1 MRAPRPVRR
10 DRARRDDGGDDGCDE
25 DDDARRA
32 SRAAPTRR
40 RGARHDLTSND
51 HHHENVTTRRMPSAS
66 RSSSFASRAR
76 ATCATLVVVCARVA
90 PGARGSRGVRGD
102 GVTSAFERPP
112 AAAVLALGI
121 DARAAHERALL
132 DDDGDDGDVPS
143 QVHLTPTGIG
153 EITVTWA
160 TRARVARDATVA
172 YERVN
177 DDDRGT
183 NGAKKATVTSDSY
196 TAQIC
201 FGSGTLFAP
210 RMGQTPSVDP
220 MKVVELANTSA
231 WAATDAVNYRVV
243 RAIEDVIP
251 AGFFASAPYD
261 KGVCL
266 DYNNPDAQYHSPL
279 IHKATLRNLIGGSRV
294 AYTLPGSATSRT
306 FTVPTVPTRHSSHHQ
321 SWTFTRIAVVGDTG
335 QTEVTK
341 EVLTHV
347 AETLSDAQVL
357 IHTGDLAYADGFA
370 PRWDSFGRLME
381 FLTSK
386 IPMLSVVG
394 NHDVSVNGLES
405 TAYAMRYP
413 SPSVSS
419 KSPSQLFWSYEFGHA
434 HVIGLNSYA
443 NPNVGLFDGADAP
456 QMSWLL
462 DDLASI
468 NREYTPWIIAV
479 FHVPWYNSNR
489 GHFKEAERARIALE
503 QVLYDAGVDVVLNGH
518 VHAYE
523 RSKPVFNYAEDACG
537 PVHIVVGDGGNYEGP
552 YGEGWIEPQPG
563 FSAFREGSFGAGSL
577 LIHNDTHAT
586 WEWRRT
592 TCVANTTA
600 SNSYFERSGD
610 ASTCRTIPDVS
621 AQAMEPVDIAILR
634 RDVGACPN
642 KRVGNAERSNEASGY
657 NADGASSHVTTLVIT
672 SIVLLALWV
681 VTSVMLVRTLRVLK
695 YSRAYRSPS
704 LLANSDEYDDE
715 FAGDG
720 AIGLHTLSSSMG
732 SDKF

>member
-1 MRAPRPVRR
+1 MC
-10 DRARRDDGGDDGCDE
+10 ARCAAGARTRGDGG
-25 DDDARRA
+25 
-32 SRAAPTRR
+32 
-40 RGARHDLTSND
+40 
-51 HHHENVTTRRMPSAS
+51 
-66 RSSSFASRAR
+66 
-76 ATCATLVVVCARVA
+76 
-90 PGARGSRGVRGD
+90 

-112 AAAVLALGI
+112 AAAVLAL
-121 DARAAHERALL
+121 DMDSRAPRGRRALSNE
-132 DDDGDDGDVPS
+132 DGENDAPS

-153 EITVTWA
+153 EVTVTWA
-160 TRARVARDATVA
+160 TRARVARDAKVS
-172 YERVN
+172 YRRVDN
-177 DDDRGT
+177 DDDSQGT
-183 NGAKKATVTSDSY
+183 REAKEATMTSDSY

-220 MKVVELANTSA
+220 VKVVELANTSA
-231 WAATDAVNYRVV
+231 WAATDAVNYRIV

-251 AGFFASAPYD
+251 SGFFASAPYD

-279 IHKATLRNLIGGSRV
+279 IHTAKMRNLVGGSRV
-294 AYTLPGSATSRT
+294 AYTLPGSSISRT
-306 FTVPTVPTRHSSHHQ
+306 FTVPTVPSRHPSHHR
-321 SWTFTRIAVVGDTG
+321 SWTSTRIAVVGDTG
-335 QTEVTK
+335 QTEVTR

-347 AETLSDAQVL
+347 AETLGDAQVL

-381 FLTSK
+381 FVTST

-413 SPSVSS
+413 SPHVSS
-419 KSPSQLFWSYEFGHA
+419 KSPSQLFWSYEVGHA

-443 NPNVGLFDGADAP
+443 NPDVGVFDGADAP

-468 NREYTPWIIAV
+468 NREFTPWVIAV

-489 GHFKEAERARIALE
+489 GHFKEAERARLALE
-503 QVLYDAGVDVVLNGH
+503 QILYDAGVDVILNGH

-537 PVHIVVGDGGNYEGP
+537 PVHIVIGDGGNYEGP
-552 YGEGWIEPQPG
+552 YGQGWIEPQPS

-600 SNSYFERSGD
+600 SNSYFERTGN

-621 AQAMEPVDIAILR
+621 AQAMEPVDIAVLR
-634 RDVGACPN
+634 RDVDACPN
-642 KRVGNAERSNEASGY
+642 KLVGNAARSNDASGQ
-657 NADGASSHVTTLVIT
+657 NAEGDSNHVTTLVIT

-681 VTSVMLVRTLRVLK
+681 GTSVMLIRTLRVLK

-704 LLANSDEYDDE
+704 LLANSDDFDDE

-732 SDKF
+732 SDKI